1 MMLRALAVV
10 LIFDFVTAVPR
21 IGLPLLMPA
30 RPPEAAHPQMPVDN
44 RFGRRRAAKFARA
57 A

>member
-1 MMLRALAVV
+1 MMIRALAVV
-10 LIFDFVTAVPR
+10 LIFDFMSAVPR
-21 IGLPLLMPA
+21 IGMPLLMP
-30 RPPEAAHPQMPVDN
+30 RPAPEIVDAQMPTNN